1 MRVLI
6 TAEQLRRRVPGG
18 IGTYVRSLFGA
29 LDSSHAVVP
38 VAWAS
43 RGLPATL
50 GLPPAV
56 QERLSILPGRVLTG
70 MWDLGLAAPP
80 NDVDRVHATS
90 LAIPPHRRNGPPL
103 SCFVH
108 DLAWLHAPDAYPGRG
123 RRWHE
128 GALGRALS
136 RGDLLMVPSRQTADD
151 LLAAGADH
159 RRVYV
164 VVEGCDHLPLF
175 PRPTG
180 GGEYLLSVS
189 TLEPRKNLRRLVK
202 AYQLALPHMSH
213 QWPLKIVGPSGWGAD
228 LGDLAEVAGVEM
240 LGPVDDTALARLFS
254 EARAL
259 AYVPLVE
266 GFGLPAVE
274 AMRAGVPVLSTAI
287 PSAVAGTTV
296 LVDPLDVDAMAL
308 GLVRVL
314 EHEDTRTQLTAA
326 AVAHTRPLTWAASAA
341 AHVELWT
348 EGRAR

>member
-50 GLPPAV
+50 GLPAAA

-108 DLAWLHAPDAYPGRG
+108 DLAWLRAPGAYSGRG

-128 GALGRALS
+128 SALGRARS
-136 RGDLLMVPSRQTADD
+136 RCDLLMVPSRQTADD
-151 LLAAGADH
+151 LLAAGVDH
-159 RRVYV
+159 RRVHV
-164 VVEGCDHLPLF
+164 VTEGCDHLPLF
-175 PRPTG
+175 PRPSGG

-189 TLEPRKNLRRLVK
+189 TLEPRKNMRRLVE
-202 AYQLALPHMSH
+202 AYQLARPHMSH
-213 QWPLKIVGPSGWGAD
+213 PWPLKIVGPRGWGAD
-228 LGDLAEVAGVEM
+228 LSDLAEVAGVEM
-240 LGPVDDTALARLFS
+240 LGAVDDTALARLFS

-266 GFGLPAVE
+266 GFGLPPLE
-274 AMRAGVPVLSTAI
+274 AMRAGVPVLSTPI
-287 PSAVAGTTV
+287 PSVVTGTTV

-308 GLVRVL
+308 GLVRIL
-314 EHEDTRTQLTAA
+314 EHEDTRIQLTAA
-326 AVAHTRPLTWAASAA
+326 AIAYTRPLTWAASAA
-341 AHVELWT
+341 AHVELWA
-348 EGRAR
+348 G